1 MSLQT
6 LKAKDS
12 LQKRQIAEM
21 KEKQQIL
28 QRKMKTLRWGE
39 FEGNEHLLEW
49 CITYGTV
56 QDMPDVMLMVVPPPA
71 IHRADVTGANA
82 DTSSLSSNF
91 KELEQIE
98 EPTSVILSPAPSEPA
113 SHSWA
118 ERTVFNSS
126 PLSMMSTSS
135 HSSFPSSP
143 ISATSLPSTSSLS
156 PLPPAATFCESYISS
171 MCYMM

>member
-1 MSLQT
+1 MAIDRLKKALSDYPSGLSLQTTLKAAVEEVAT

-28 QRKMKTLRWGE
+28 QRKMKAL
-39 FEGNEHLLEW
+39 
-49 CITYGTV
+49 
-56 QDMPDVMLMVVPPPA
+56 
-71 IHRADVTGANA
+71 RADVAGASSDA
-82 DTSSLSSNF
+82 SSLSSNF

-98 EPTSVILSPAPSEPA
+98 EPTSVILSPVPSEPA
-113 SHSWA
+113 SHPWA

-135 HSSFPSSP
+135 HSL
-143 ISATSLPSTSSLS
+143 SL
-156 PLPPAATFCESYISS
+156 IHI
-171 MCYMM
+171 